1 MANGG
6 KREGAGR
13 KPGSQNKATSQI
25 RALASEHAETAI
37 QTLVDLMQSDETPAA
52 ARVSAAK
59 ELLERGFGRS
69 GNYVSLNLDQP
80 LSKLS
85 PGEAMK
91 TIGDSVAA
99 NELSVD
105 DGQKLIS
112 LVEARTKAVEL
123 DQLKK
128 QLEALEAR
136 L

>member
-6 KREGAGR
+6 KREGSGR

-37 QTLVDLMQSDETPAA
+37 QTLVDLMQSGETPAA

-80 LSKLS
+80 LSELS